1 MKYIDRFLSFR
12 RLEAIASFI
21 HLISVTPK
29 AGKSLYGD
37 WGHIMIPRTAQQSRT
52 QLAWVVKK
60 KDTVYSMHHI
70 IKDRFT

>member
-37 WGHIMIPRTAQQSRT
+37 WGHIIIPRTAQQSRT